1 MSEITEAVVLAAGEG
16 RRLRPLTKYLPKPML
31 PVANRPVID
40 YVLESLVANGIERVV
55 IVVGYRSDRI
65 QTHLTAA
72 HPETDIEFVQQPSQ
86 LGSGHAL
93 LQAKDAVGDDF
104 VVVNGDNIIDD
115 EIVESTLERYTTT
128 DSTATVAVA
137 HSDTPE
143 EYGVVISDR
152 GLISDIDEHPVEREG
167 YLVNAGVY
175 VFDRGVFDALDR
187 TDPWQGE
194 IRLTDAI
201 AHLDGPVTSILVNG
215 GWLDPSNP
223 WKLLSVSETV
233 LAEELGAEVQIA
245 DSARVHE
252 TAVIEGPV
260 VIGENCDVGPG
271 AVIRSGTCLQD
282 NVHVGA
288 NTVIERSIVSNDA
301 YVGAN
306 ALIRDSVLGSGAE
319 ISDCVASP
327 GGRADVVVDGKLY
340 TDRRLGSI
348 VADRATVGP
357 NATLESGCS
366 VGAEATV
373 GAGVVVDGTVRE
385 KTEIAA

>member
-1 MSEITEAVVLAAGEG
+1 MSRISEAVVLAAGEG
-16 RRLRPLTKYLPKPML
+16 RRLRPLTKYVPKPML
-31 PVANRPVID
+31 PVANRPIVD
-40 YVLESLVANGIERVV
+40 YVFEALIDNGIERLVV
-55 IVVGYRSDRI
+55 VVGYRSDRI

-72 HPETDIEFVQQPSQ
+72 YPETEIEFVQQPSR

-93 LQAKDAVGDDF
+93 MQARSAVGDEF
-104 VVVNGDNIIDD
+104 VVVNGDNITNGD
-115 EIVESTLERYTTT
+115 IVSSTVERYAST
-128 DSTATVAVA
+128 DSAATVAVA

-175 VFDRGVFDALDR
+175 AFDRGVFDALDA

-194 IRLTDAI
+194 VRLTDAI

-233 LAEELGAEVQIA
+233 LAHELGSGVEIA
-245 DSARVHE
+245 DSAHVHE
-252 TAVIEGPV
+252 TAVVEGPV
-260 VIGENCDVGPG
+260 VIGENCNVGPG
-271 AVIRSGTCLQD
+271 AVVRAGTCLQN

-288 NTVIERSIVSNDA
+288 NTVLERSILSNDA
-301 YVGAN
+301 SVGAN
-306 ALIRDSVLGSGAE
+306 SMLRDSVVGSGAE
-319 ISDCVASP
+319 ISDAVASP

-340 TDRRLGSI
+340 TDRRLGSV
-348 VADRATVGP
+348 VADRAEVRA

-385 KTEIAA
+385 KTEVAA